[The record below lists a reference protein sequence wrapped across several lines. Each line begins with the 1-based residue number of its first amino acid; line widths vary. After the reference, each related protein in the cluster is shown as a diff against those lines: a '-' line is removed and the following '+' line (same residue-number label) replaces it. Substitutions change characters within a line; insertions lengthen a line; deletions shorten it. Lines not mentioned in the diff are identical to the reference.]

1 MIHKHAAVPVP
12 AVVAEAVVAVAT
24 NRAVEMMPQQ
34 PRLQPQPPP
43 AVSKKIPDVVL
54 PIPYPQREQSVYQ
67 TIESTMAISAQDV
80 KTLRDRTGAGM
91 GDCKK
96 ALEETAGDM
105 DAAIEILRKKGAAT
119 ASKRADKD
127 ANEGVVATATSDD
140 RSSAAIVEVNC
151 ETDFVARNEEFSSF
165 ARSLAGHVLA
175 TKPASIEALLASD
188 LNGVAVQTQLN
199 DLLAKFN
206 ERIEIRRY
214 EVVETSGGYVAD
226 YVHNGDKLGV
236 LVEFGAA
243 NEGLNDVGRDVAM
256 QVAAMN
262 PGYVRREEVPAD
274 VLTKEREIYAEQMRN
289 EGKPEAIIEKIV
301 TGRLE
306 KYYADNVLLEQ
317 SFVKDSAKAINEVIG
332 GASIVRFIRFNL
344 GQ

>member
-1 MIHKHAAVPVP
+1 
-12 AVVAEAVVAVAT
+12 
-24 NRAVEMMPQQ
+24 
-34 PRLQPQPPP
+34 
-43 AVSKKIPDVVL
+43 
-54 PIPYPQREQSVYQ
+54 
-67 TIESTMAISAQDV
+67 MAISAQDV

-96 ALEETAGDM
+96 ALEETGGDM

-119 ASKRADKD
+119 ASKRADKE
-127 ANEGVVATATSDD
+127 ANEGVVATATTADN
-140 RSSAAIVEVNC
+140 SSAAIVEVNC

-165 ARSLAGHVLA
+165 VRSLAGHVLA
-175 TKPASIEALLASD
+175 TKPASIEALLAGEV
-188 LNGVAVQTQLN
+188 NGVAVQNQLN

-206 ERIEIRRY
+206 ERIEIRRF

-236 LVEFGAA
+236 LVEFGGA
-243 NEGLNDVGRDVAM
+243 NEGLGLVGRDVAM

-317 SFVKDSAKAINEVIG
+317 SFVKDSAKAVNEIIG
-332 GASIVRFIRFNL
+332 NASIVRFIRFNL

>member
-1 MIHKHAAVPVP
+1 
-12 AVVAEAVVAVAT
+12 
-24 NRAVEMMPQQ
+24 
-34 PRLQPQPPP
+34 
-43 AVSKKIPDVVL
+43 
-54 PIPYPQREQSVYQ
+54 
-67 TIESTMAISAQDV
+67 MAISAQDV

-96 ALEETAGDM
+96 ALEETGGDM

-119 ASKRADKD
+119 ASKRADKE
-127 ANEGVVATATSDD
+127 ANEGVVATATTADN
-140 RSSAAIVEVNC
+140 SSAAIVEVNC

-165 ARSLAGHVLA
+165 VRSLAGHVLA
-175 TKPASIEALLASD
+175 TKPASIEALLASEV
-188 LNGVAVQTQLN
+188 NGVAVQNQLN

-206 ERIEIRRY
+206 ERIEIRRF
-214 EVVETSGGYVAD
+214 EIVETSGGYVAD

-236 LVEFGAA
+236 LVEFGGAS
-243 NEGLNDVGRDVAM
+243 EGLGTVGRDVAM

-317 SFVKDSAKAINEVIG
+317 SFVKDSAKAVNEIIG
-332 GASIVRFIRFNL
+332 NASIVRFIRFNL